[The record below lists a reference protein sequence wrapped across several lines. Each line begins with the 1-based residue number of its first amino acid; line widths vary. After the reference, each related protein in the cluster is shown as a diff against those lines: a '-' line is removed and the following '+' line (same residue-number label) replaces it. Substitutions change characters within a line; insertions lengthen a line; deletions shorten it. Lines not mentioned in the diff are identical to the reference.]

1 MNKTSEKDIKK
12 IIIFASG
19 NGTNAINIYH
29 YFRDLDEYEVTH
41 VFSNKKSAKVLRRAH
56 DLGIKAVHFD
66 KEDLFEE
73 ETLVDI
79 IKDIEPSLI
88 VLAGFL
94 LKIPKHFLQ
103 AFPNKIINLHPSLLP
118 KYGGKDMYGERIH
131 KKVLK
136 NNDSKSGITIHHVNE
151 NFDEGEI
158 IAQFTCELDQNEDL
172 NSLEEK
178 IHALEYEH
186 FPKVI
191 HDLLK

>member
-1 MNKTSEKDIKK
+1 MDKTSEKDTKK

-29 YFRDLDEYEVTH
+29 YFRDLEEFDVTH
-41 VFSNKKSAKVLRRAH
+41 VFSNKKSARVLRRAH
-56 DLGIKAVHFD
+56 DLGMKAVHFD

-73 ETLVDI
+73 ETLVNIIEDI
-79 IKDIEPSLI
+79 NPSLI

-94 LKIPKHFLQ
+94 LKIPEHFIQ
-103 AFPNKIINLHPSLLP
+103 AFPHKIINIHPSLLP

-136 NNDSKSGITIHHVNE
+136 NKDSESGITIHHINE

>member
-1 MNKTSEKDIKK
+1 MGKTSKKDIKK

-29 YFRDLDEYEVTH
+29 YFRDLEGYEVTH
-41 VFSNKKSAKVLRRAH
+41 VFSNRKSSKVLRRAY
-56 DLGIKAVHFD
+56 DLGMKAVHFD
-66 KEDLFEE
+66 KEDLFEA
-73 ETLVDI
+73 ETLVNIIEDI
-79 IKDIEPSLI
+79 NPNLI

-94 LKIPKHFLQ
+94 LKIPEHMIQ
-103 AFPNKIINLHPSLLP
+103 AFPNKIINLHPALLP
-118 KYGGKDMYGERIH
+118 KYGGEGMFGEHVH

-136 NNDSKSGITIHHVNE
+136 KGDKESGISIHYVSQ
-151 NFDEGEI
+151 NFDEGEM
-158 IAQFTCELDQNEDL
+158 IAQFRCELDHNEDL